1 MGEQAQKRRL
11 GRSIGAIL
19 AGFIVV
25 VVITLATDEAL
36 HLTGVFPPWG
46 QPVPDEPLMLA
57 TAYRTIFGILGSYI
71 TARLSP
77 YRPMLHAMV
86 GGAIGMALAT
96 AGAAATWN
104 AGPAFGAHWYPVAL
118 VLTALPTAWAGG
130 RLRESQ
136 MAKGVQA

>member
-1 MGEQAQKRRL
+1 LDEPVQKRRI
-11 GRSIGAIL
+11 GRSIGAVL
-19 AGFIVV
+19 AGFMVV
-25 VVITLATDEAL
+25 VIITLATDEIL

-46 QPVPDEPLMLA
+46 QAVPDEPLMLA
-57 TAYRTIFGILGSYI
+57 TAYRSIFGVLGSYI

-77 YRPMLHAMV
+77 YRPLLHTMV

-96 AGAAATWN
+96 AGVAATWN

-130 RLRESQ
+130 RLRELQ
-136 MAKGVQA
+136 MARTV

>member
-1 MGEQAQKRRL
+1 LGEPEQKRRI
-11 GRSIGAIL
+11 GRSILAVL

-25 VVITLATDEAL
+25 VIITLSTDEVL

-46 QPVPDEPLMLA
+46 QPVSDGPLLLA

-71 TARLSP
+71 TARLAP
-77 YRPMLHAMV
+77 YRPMLHALI

-130 RLRESQ
+130 RLRELQ
-136 MAKGVQA
+136 MAQTV

>member
-1 MGEQAQKRRL
+1 MGEPEQKRRV
-11 GRSIGAIL
+11 GRSILAVL

-25 VVITLATDEAL
+25 VIITLATDEVL
-36 HLTGVFPPWG
+36 HLAGVYPPWG
-46 QPVPDEPLMLA
+46 QPVPDGPLLLA

-71 TARLSP
+71 TARLAP
-77 YRPMLHAMV
+77 YRPMLHALV

-130 RLRESQ
+130 RLRELQ
-136 MAKGVQA
+136 IAKVA